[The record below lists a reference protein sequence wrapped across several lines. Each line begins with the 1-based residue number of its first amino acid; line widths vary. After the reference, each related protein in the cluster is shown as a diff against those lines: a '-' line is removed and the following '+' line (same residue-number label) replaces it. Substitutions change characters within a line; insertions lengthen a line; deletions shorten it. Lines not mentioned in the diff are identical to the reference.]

1 MLRLRGGIFVSR
13 HAMLDYGTISPI
25 GSKHM
30 GPSYITSRIY
40 TCSLPSP
47 YSPPPIHVGLNYL
60 AISSLSLCILTFL
73 RAFLS
78 GFSSAT
84 LLALVYE
91 HICRFWSSTSLK
103 IETTSST
110 DILSSLR
117 PQASSFK
124 TQPQDPEGRASKTV
138 LVQAFP
144 WPSG

>member
-1 MLRLRGGIFVSR
+1 MYRS
-13 HAMLDYGTISPI
+13 S
-25 GSKHM
+25 
-30 GPSYITSRIY
+30 TSRIY

-103 IETTSST
+103 T
-110 DILSSLR
+110 DDYILYRHPVLPPSSSL
-117 PQASSFK
+117 K
-124 TQPQDPEGRASKTV
+124 LQDPTSRPRGKGVKNRPGAGLSVALGISTCPDVDVRTGKLTCT
-138 LVQAFP
+138 
-144 WPSG
+144 